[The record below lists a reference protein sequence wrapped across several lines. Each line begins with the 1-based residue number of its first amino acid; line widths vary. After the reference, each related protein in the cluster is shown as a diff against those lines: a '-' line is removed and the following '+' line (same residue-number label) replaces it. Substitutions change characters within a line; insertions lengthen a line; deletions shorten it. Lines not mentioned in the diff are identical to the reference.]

1 MLDFRDKVQK
11 TDTLIITES
20 KSNSDWEDLLLI
32 AGPLQSFVHEYEQL
46 TLFTIII
53 FTGFS

>member
-20 KSNSDWEDLLLI
+20 KSNSDWKDLLLI